1 MLYLVLEKGSEAV
14 MWYNQC
20 TLVGGRLDR
29 ISLGCKCHVVQLHR
43 KTDIDE
49 LVSHDIYKKILYTL
63 RNIFYNFFKIIFC
76 ILTCPYGVQKMCVN
90 TLYSTF

>member
-29 ISLGCKCHVVQLHR
+29 ISSSCKCHVVQLHR

-49 LVSHDIYKKILYTL
+49 LVSHDIYKKNTLYFEKYILKLFQNNILYTHMSL
-63 RNIFYNFFKIIFC
+63 RGAENVC
-76 ILTCPYGVQKMCVN
+76 
-90 TLYSTF
+90 